1 MQKLKQIR
9 VLHVYRTYFPDPPGG
24 LQEAIRQICLNT
36 ISHKIM
42 HTIFCLSP
50 QPNPKKLFLPEAK
63 IVRCR
68 SWLAPRS
75 CDLGD
80 WRAITCFSSLMKN
93 SDVLHFHYPWPFADL
108 MNFLI
113 GSKKPSILTY
123 HSDIIRQRFL
133 GTLYKPF
140 LFLNLR
146 RMHAVVA
153 TSPDYVQ
160 SSPVLSQAS
169 IRNKVRV
176 IPLGVN
182 DSTCNTSPDHSVT
195 QRIGI
200 KNREPYFLFIG
211 VLRYYKGL
219 DNLIRAALMV
229 PAKVVIAGSGPE
241 RNRLIKL
248 ASKLRARNVIFSG
261 QVTEAEKVALLQNS
275 HAFVLPSHLRSEAFG
290 MALIEAAKFG
300 RPLISCDIGT
310 GTSFV
315 NQQEETGFVVPP
327 QSPSK
332 LAEALNLLLA
342 NIELGRRMGMAARK
356 RYELLFSGE
365 ALGKA
370 YAALYQE
377 VASCK

>member
-1 MQKLKQIR
+1 
-9 VLHVYRTYFPDPPGG
+9 
-24 LQEAIRQICLNT
+24 
-36 ISHKIM
+36 
-42 HTIFCLSP
+42 
-50 QPNPKKLFLPEAK
+50 
-63 IVRCR
+63 
-68 SWLAPRS
+68 
-75 CDLGD
+75 
-80 WRAITCFSSLMKN
+80 MKN